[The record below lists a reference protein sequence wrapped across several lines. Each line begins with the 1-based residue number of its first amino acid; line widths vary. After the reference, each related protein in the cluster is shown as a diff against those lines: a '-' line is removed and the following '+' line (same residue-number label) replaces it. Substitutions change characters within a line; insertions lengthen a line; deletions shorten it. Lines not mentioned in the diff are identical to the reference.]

1 MILVPLKFGEPWRIS
16 WAEDDTSAR
25 VTFCDERTLEPATVT
40 STQAG
45 GSVGNGVQVGHGS
58 ITINH
63 ESPVNA
69 LFIFILKTF
78 KTGFFSLVLAMDLK
92 QPESSVSQQFFG
104 KKRFTQIHF
113 DAF

>member
-1 MILVPLKFGEPWRIS
+1 MR
-16 WAEDDTSAR
+16 A
-25 VTFCDERTLEPATVT
+25 CDVRTVEPATVT
-40 STQAG
+40 SNQTG
-45 GSVGNGVQVGHGS
+45 GSVSPSETPVIKLVRRAVARVSEFPGS

-69 LFIFILKTF
+69 LFLFILKTF
-78 KTGFFSLVLAMDLK
+78 KTGFFPLVLAMDLK

-113 DAF
+113 DTF